1 MRRRIGVTLL
11 NCAATLVALGG
22 IVDMVLPA
30 APASWLDYLGSTVV
44 SPETSSLLLGLLRA
58 LGGCL
63 VAIGLTALL
72 IINGPLLREEP
83 WARWALLILIGV
95 SEGINAS
102 QMWRFGSPYYI
113 PLAFIALTVTGLAVL
128 PNARADSRPSVS
140 GGDA

>member
-1 MRRRIGVTLL
+1 MRRRIGMTLL
-11 NCAATLVALGG
+11 NCAAVLVTLGG
-22 IVDMVLPA
+22 CIDMVLPA
-30 APASWLDYLGSTVV
+30 TPASWLDYLGSTVV

-72 IINGPLLREEP
+72 IINGPLLRGEP

-95 SEGINAS
+95 SEGVNAS

-113 PLAFIALTVTGLAVL
+113 PLAFIGLMVAGLVVL
-128 PNARADSRPSVS
+128 PKATT
-140 GGDA
+140 DATR